1 VRHIRRCFFGTVF
14 AFAMAVGHAQTS
26 VIPQVADGGAW
37 QTTLVL
43 TNTTASATLASLS
56 FFQET
61 SGGATESWDLP
72 LLEVES
78 TQNLPLP
85 AAGTLFLH
93 TPGTAGVTSVG
104 WAQVQASVG
113 VVAYAIFTQR
123 VPGRQNQDGTAPA
136 AVGASGILVPIDN
149 TDGFVTSIAVANPT
163 SSSESISVGLQPSSG
178 ASSQLSSIML
188 PAQGHMAFS
197 VPQQFSASIGQ
208 KGLLELYSAGGS
220 LSAIALR
227 FNPTGAF
234 TAAPVYPESSPII
247 VSGGPSGGGGTLPQ
261 FSSINIVVSPGSASP
276 ASALFIIGGFLDGS
290 YTVAEMQGPV
300 YNSDGLPV
308 GVYDVEWADVTVNGD
323 TLTFGGFQ
331 PASSSIEDNGSV
343 AQFTTATLTIT
354 LTPQGVVTSGTVSG
368 SLNLVSTLATISG
381 SFTGTYVAG
390 LAQ

>member
-1 VRHIRRCFFGTVF
+1 MRHIRRCFFGTVF

-61 SGGATESWDLP
+61 SGGATENWDLP

-163 SSSESISVGLQPSSG
+163 SSSESISVGLQPNSG

-197 VPQQFSASIGQ
+197 VPQQFSTTIGQ
-208 KGLLELYSAGGS
+208 KGLLELYSASGS
-220 LSAIALR
+220 LSALALR

-234 TAAPVYPESSPII
+234 TAAPVYPENSPII
-247 VSGGPSGGGGTLPQ
+247 ASGGPSGGGTLPQ
-261 FSSINIVVSPGSASP
+261 FSSIAYNANFSAGAETCAGGAGGIFALSPPGYTEASVEC
-276 ASALFIIGGFLDGS
+276 LFFSSG
-290 YTVAEMQGPV
+290 GPV
-300 YNSDGLPV
+300 AGLGANFGNV
-308 GVYDVEWADVTVNGD
+308 ALSGETF
-323 TLTFGGFQ
+323 TLTGLILGSDSVMYDRSGI
-331 PASSSIEDNGSV
+331 PYAITSGSMTITLSPNGAPSVGSV
-343 AQFTTATLTIT
+343 SGTFTLTSSLATLTGT
-354 LTPQGVVTSGTVSG
+354 LSGGYT
-368 SLNLVSTLATISG
+368 
-381 SFTGTYVAG
+381 
-390 LAQ
+390 AQ

>member
-1 VRHIRRCFFGTVF
+1 
-14 AFAMAVGHAQTS
+14 MAVGHAQTS
-26 VIPQVADGGAW
+26 VIPQIADGGAW

-43 TNTTASATLASLS
+43 TNTTASATSVSLS

-61 SGGATESWDLP
+61 GGGATESWDLP

-104 WAQVQASVG
+104 WAQVQASAG

-136 AVGASGILVPIDN
+136 AAGATGILVPIDN

-208 KGLLELYSAGGS
+208 KGLLELYSASGS
-220 LSAIALR
+220 LSALALR

-261 FSSINIVVSPGSASP
+261 FSSIIYTATFSAS
-276 ASALFIIGGFLDGS
+276 AETCAGGGGGIAALSTPGTYTIATAGCLSPVAGPVAEFGAAFGNVALNGETFTLTGLIIGSDSVMYDRSGIPYAITSGS
-290 YTVAEMQGPV
+290 MTITLSPNGAP
-300 YNSDGLPV
+300 SV
-308 GVYDVEWADVTVNGD
+308 GSVSGIF
-323 TLTFGGFQ
+323 TLT
-331 PASSSIEDNGSV
+331 SSL
-343 AQFTTATLTIT
+343 ATLTGT
-354 LTPQGVVTSGTVSG
+354 LSGGYT
-368 SLNLVSTLATISG
+368 
-381 SFTGTYVAG
+381 
-390 LAQ
+390 AQ